1 MNDKED
7 FQIEMQQLQQQIQ
20 GYLQEHWRFFLAEGI
35 FFIVLG
41 IGAMAIPQF
50 FTEAIVIL
58 LGWIMLFGGIAHV
71 GRALVFSDMPGFW
84 LWVFMGLL
92 QIIVGYLFI
101 TTPLVGVLTIT
112 LLMTLFFAFEGI
124 AKISLALL
132 MRPLAHWGLMLFS
145 GASSLVFALIIIISW
160 SETAHWLLGVFL
172 GINMIFMGFS
182 LVKMS
187 WHHKGGS

>member
-1 MNDKED
+1 MDNKED
-7 FQIEMQQLQQQIQ
+7 FQIEMQQLQQQIRD
-20 GYLQEHWRFFLAEGI
+20 YLQKHWQFFLVEGL
-35 FFIVLG
+35 FFILLG
-41 IGAMAIPQF
+41 IGAMVIPQF

-71 GRALVFSDMPGFW
+71 GRALVFSDMPGFGLW
-84 LWVFMGLL
+84 LFMGLL
-92 QIIVGYLFI
+92 QIIAGYLFI

-187 WHHKGGS
+187 WHHKSGS